1 MHSKRSKKRLIA
13 NKRLV
18 DLVARHAGIVLSRP
32 DIASAVFP
40 DPSGPTTE
48 LLGRIGFRAFAEA
61 VVAGQTRRC
70 PRCGRPMV
78 VTNRGCLPSGNHAV
92 IVWLCPA
99 CGQATMESVDAGRSN
114 PAWRYPIR
122 ALRNGRPFNH
132 TVDKT

>member
-122 ALRNGRPFNH
+122 ELRNGRPFNQ